1 VYDTIILNARILDG
15 SGEPDIA
22 GDLAIQDGHIA
33 AVGALD
39 THAAREV
46 IDAAG
51 KVLSPGFI
59 DTHTHDDIVSIR
71 APEMLPKLSQGV
83 TTVIAGNCGISA
95 APFKA
100 SSDTP
105 PPDPMPLLGTP
116 DTFGYPTFASYVQA
130 IDLARPAVNIAA
142 FVGNTT
148 LRGQHMRGDLDRPAT
163 AAEIDAMRDQLAES
177 LDAGALGLSTGLAY
191 AAAYNAPTEEVM
203 AVARGLDAAG
213 ARYATHLRS
222 EFAEVLDALDEAFA
236 IGAHARA
243 PVIVS
248 HLKCAGVA
256 NWGRSGELL
265 ERLERAAR
273 DSSSRLEPAAP
284 DQRSRS
290 PEPAAP
296 DSSDGG
302 VASSPDGLSRGAA
315 RARDIGCDCYPYTAS
330 SSLLDLKQVTD
341 DYDILIT
348 WSKPHPT
355 ASGRLLAAIAR
366 EWNVSSMEAAR
377 RLQPAGAVYHCMSEE
392 DVQRILKHPASMIGS
407 DGLPNDPHPHPRLW
421 GTFPRVL
428 GHYSRDLRLF
438 PLREAVRKMTS
449 LAASRF
455 GLADRGLI
463 RAGYR
468 ADLVLFDP
476 DTVADTA
483 TYENPMRA
491 AAGIE
496 AVWVNG
502 VLSYRAGRATGQ
514 RSGRFLPRPAV
525 SAGVSPPPTAGASP
539 QTGPH

>member
-1 VYDTIILNARILDG
+1 
-15 SGEPDIA
+15 
-22 GDLAIQDGHIA
+22 
-33 AVGALD
+33 
-39 THAAREV
+39 
-46 IDAAG
+46 
-51 KVLSPGFI
+51 
-59 DTHTHDDIVSIR
+59 
-71 APEMLPKLSQGV
+71 MLPKLSQGV

-100 SSDTP
+100 SSDAP

-116 DTFGYPTFASYVQA
+116 DMFGYPTFASYVQA
-130 IDLARPAVNIAA
+130 IDFARPAVNVAA
-142 FVGNTT
+142 FVGHTT

-191 AAAYNAPTEEVM
+191 AAAYNATTEEVM
-203 AVARGLDAAG
+203 AIAGGLDAAG

-222 EFAEVLDALDEAFA
+222 EFAEVLDAMDEAFA

-243 PVIVS
+243 SVIVS

-273 DSSSRLEPAAP
+273 DSSARGLERTA
-284 DQRSRS
+284 R
-290 PEPAAP
+290 
-296 DSSDGG
+296 DSSYSG
-302 VASSPDGLSRGAA
+302 VAPSSDSRTRGSP

-348 WSKPHPT
+348 WSMPHPT

-366 EWNVSSMEAAR
+366 EWNVSSIEAAR

-392 DVQRILKHPASMIGS
+392 DVQRILKHPASMVGS

-438 PLREAVRKMTS
+438 PLAEAVRKMTS

-455 GLADRGLI
+455 GLTDRGLL

-483 TYENPMRA
+483 TYENPIRA
-491 AAGIE
+491 AAGID

-514 RSGRFLPRPAV
+514 RSGRFLPR
-525 SAGVSPPPTAGASP
+525 TGAHEWTSHG
-539 QTGPH
+539 TE